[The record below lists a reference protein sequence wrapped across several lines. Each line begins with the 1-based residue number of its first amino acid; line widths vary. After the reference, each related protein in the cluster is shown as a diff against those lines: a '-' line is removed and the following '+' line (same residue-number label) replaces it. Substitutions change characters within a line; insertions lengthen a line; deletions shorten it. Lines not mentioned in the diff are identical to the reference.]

1 MHSENT
7 SVISVFKNIQVVIS
21 IIGVIFNTLSICVF
35 RRKRLKKHTYS
46 VYWTFLA
53 FFETIILLHT
63 FRHWAKYFLNFN
75 IDLISPFFCRFNE
88 YQPFVSGIIS
98 LGLQSLIIFDRYLTI
113 VHPNRFK
120 IIKKLSV
127 QILLVSSIVVYS
139 LLLNILLPLN
149 YRLVQ
154 VNGTNL
160 TFVCRI
166 PNQIFKIH
174 STIHVIHFFIFNL
187 IVNNIIDVSVIYH
200 IMATRGA
207 VRRFNR
213 FTNIDRQF
221 AITAITINLS
231 SLIFR
236 TPLVVG
242 NYLSAHLSPEK
253 KEMIFT
259 ICLTV
264 TLFDKSDIF
273 IINLLVNSLFR
284 REFLLIFAFDRT
296 KNSNMNMNIPRRGI
310 FPPSERVELLQR
322 PKFLTL

>member
-1 MHSENT
+1 MYSENT
-7 SVISVFKNIQVVIS
+7 SLILAIKNIQVVIS

-35 RRKRLKKHTYS
+35 RRRRIKKHTYS
-46 VYWTFLA
+46 VYWMFLA
-53 FFETIILLHT
+53 CFEILILLHT
-63 FRHWAKYFLNFN
+63 FRHWAKHFLNFN

-88 YQPFVSGIIS
+88 YQPFVFGTVSI
-98 LGLQSLIIFDRYLTI
+98 GLQSLIIFDRYLTI
-113 VHPNRFK
+113 VHPNQFK
-120 IIKKLSV
+120 IIKKRSV
-127 QILLVSSIVVYS
+127 QISLISLIVFLS
-139 LLLNILLPLN
+139 LLLNIILPLN
-149 YRLVQ
+149 YKLVQ
-154 VNGTNL
+154 VNGTNQ
-160 TFVCRI
+160 TFICRI
-166 PNQIFKIH
+166 SKEKMKLQSSLNL
-174 STIHVIHFFIFNL
+174 IHFVIFNL
-187 IVNNIIDVSVIYH
+187 LINTIIDVSVIYH

-284 REFLLIFAFDRT
+284 REFLSIFGFNKA
-296 KNSNMNMNIPRRGI
+296 NSNRNMSFSSRRI
-310 FPPSERVELLQR
+310 FSPPETLELSRLIRQD
-322 PKFLTL
+322 